1 VLGNDE
7 PRASVPGEI
16 VPSREFYD
24 YEAKYVDGHSRTEIP
39 APIDAAMTQEIQR
52 QALVAFDAIDGSGL
66 ARVDFLLSRTTGEL
80 CINEINTLPGFTT
93 ISMFSK
99 LWHVSGVD
107 YPTLVDELI
116 TLALAR
122 HSEKQS
128 LRTTAF

>member
-1 VLGNDE
+1 
-7 PRASVPGEI
+7 
-16 VPSREFYD
+16 
-24 YEAKYVDGHSRTEIP
+24 
-39 APIDAAMTQEIQR
+39 
-52 QALVAFDAIDGSGL
+52 
-66 ARVDFLLSRTTGEL
+66 
-80 CINEINTLPGFTT
+80 
-93 ISMFSK
+93 MFSK